1 MQRIR
6 AKAPGPRRDSPLRHN
21 GDRMTNKI
29 VVLSACASEEEALK
43 IARALVDA
51 RLAACANIV
60 PGARSI
66 YRWKGVTEDAREWLL
81 IIKSRRDLF
90 EALGAELRRL
100 HSYELPEL
108 VAVPII
114 DGSAEYLGWLDAELG
129 L

>member
-1 MQRIR
+1 
-6 AKAPGPRRDSPLRHN
+6 
-21 GDRMTNKI
+21 MTNKI

>member
-1 MQRIR
+1 
-6 AKAPGPRRDSPLRHN
+6 
-21 GDRMTNKI
+21 MTNKI

-66 YRWKGVTEDAREWLL
+66 YRWKGVTEDVREWLL
-81 IIKSRRDLF
+81 VIKSRRDLF